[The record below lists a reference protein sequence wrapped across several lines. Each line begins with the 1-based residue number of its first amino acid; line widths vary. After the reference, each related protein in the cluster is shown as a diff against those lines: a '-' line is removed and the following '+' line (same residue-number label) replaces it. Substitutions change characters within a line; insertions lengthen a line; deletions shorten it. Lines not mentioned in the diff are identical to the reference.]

1 MRRLLIALL
10 VGAGLGAVVPPG
22 PVLSQS
28 TSPQLA
34 RGKTIYAARCAHC
47 HGPKGEGGKGPRLV
61 GSEHNLTGYETAEGL
76 YAYTRQ
82 VMPADRPGRLLEPE
96 YWAVLAYILS
106 ENGLLPSGIALG
118 RGNAAQVPLYH

>member
-1 MRRLLIALL
+1 MRRLVIALL
-10 VGAGLGAVVPPG
+10 VGAGLGAVVLPG
-22 PVLSQS
+22 PVLPQS
-28 TSPQLA
+28 ASPQLA

-47 HGPKGEGGKGPRLV
+47 HGPNGEGDKGPRLV
-61 GSEHNLTGYETAEGL
+61 GPEHNLSGYGTAEGL

-106 ENGLLPSGIALG
+106 ENDLLPSGTALG
-118 RGNAAQVPLYH
+118 RGNATNVALD